1 MHLDLENERLVLFSK
16 PREYWPDKIPHISQ
30 LHRWRTTGLLTPSRT
45 RVTLETMKLGGL
57 RYTSHEAV
65 ARFTA
70 ALDGQRPPMDMTR
83 AQEALRA
90 VLAMRPRRPKR
101 PIA

>member
-1 MHLDLENERLVLFSK
+1 MAVALVNERLVLFSR
-16 PREYWPDKIPHISQ
+16 PCDYWPGKIPHISQ
-30 LHRWRTTGLLTPSRT
+30 LHRWRTTGLLNPSRV
-45 RVTLETMKLGGL
+45 RVKLETVKLGGL

-70 ALDGQRPPMDMTR
+70 ALNGQQPPMDMTR

-90 VLAMRPRRPKR
+90 VLAMRPRRAKR
-101 PIA
+101 PLT